1 MRIGGLR
8 ETLEVTDRPI
18 VLGPTVVSAAA
29 ARSAPASAVP
39 PTFLQHDHLQAA
51 LIFPTE
57 STYLGVVTYIPGVLD
72 ADALVAAVTGFVQ
85 AHDGLRTW
93 FEPTGDGFVRH
104 VLEPDGVE
112 LEAAELTEPTGG
124 TEWTDALANYFATTI
139 TPFDWPGLSVA
150 AIVRPAGFE
159 VVFVA
164 DHAFSDGMSQA
175 LASLEL
181 TDRYAAALAGRV
193 QERAISGD
201 SSADYA
207 IDERARADDALAEA
221 LFPLWDRELA
231 QVGYRLPAAG
241 IDLGIEHGTRHSRTI
256 RSRTLLDAEQ
266 GRAFDAVLADLDAS
280 LSVALFAAL
289 ALAQYELT
297 AEERFWTL
305 NVVATRCGNRFA
317 RAQGWFCN
325 FVPLS
330 FQVPPNASFTALV
343 PVVRAALERNRTL
356 ARVPA
361 HGAIGRLVASGRE
374 IATRDPGFVTVLD
387 LRRPA
392 AAAPETA
399 DTRLFSA
406 EGVTSSLGIWLGR
419 NATEYFL
426 ALGAPDAPAT
436 WERLSGYADRIQHVL
451 AEIARTG
458 DYRPVQRV
466 RAQVYG

>member
-8 ETLEVTDRPI
+8 ETLEVTERPI

-51 LIFPTE
+51 LAYPTE
-57 STYLGVVTYIPGVLD
+57 STYLGVVTHISGVLD
-72 ADALVAAVTGFVQ
+72 IDALIAAVTGFVQ

-93 FEPTGDGFVRH
+93 FEPTGDGFIRH
-104 VLEPDGVE
+104 VLEPEGVGLEPVE
-112 LEAAELTEPTGG
+112 LAEPSGRTG
-124 TEWTDALANYFATTI
+124 WTDALANYFATTI

-150 AIVRPAGFE
+150 AMVHPAGFE

-164 DHAFSDGMSQA
+164 DHAFSDGISQA

-181 TDRYAAALAGRV
+181 TDRYAAALAGRP
-193 QERAISGD
+193 QESAISDD
-201 SSADYA
+201 SSAEYA
-207 IDERARADDALAEA
+207 IDERTRADDGMAEA

-231 QVGYRLPAAG
+231 RVGYRLPAAG
-241 IDLGIEHGTRHSRTI
+241 IDLGIEHGARHSRAF

-266 GRAFDAVLADLDAS
+266 GRAFDAVLAALDAP
-280 LSVALFAAL
+280 LSTALFAAL

-297 AEERFWTL
+297 ADEQFWTL
-305 NVVATRCGNRFA
+305 NVVATRCGDRFA

-330 FQVPPNASFTALV
+330 FQLPPNPSFTAIV

-361 HGAIGRLVASGRE
+361 HGAIGRLMASGRD
-374 IATRDPGFVTVLD
+374 IATRDPGFMTVLD

-392 AAAPETA
+392 AAAPATA

-406 EGVTSSLGIWLGR
+406 EGVTSSLGVWLGR
-419 NATEYFL
+419 NVTEYFL

-451 AEIARTG
+451 TEIARTG
-458 DYRPVQRV
+458 DYRPVQRT
-466 RAQVYG
+466 RAEVYG